1 MINNNL
7 FKKIIITPAPY
18 NNLLNNK
25 KNLILKTQDKEIA
38 FNIIHKKQLF
48 LILNILFHLILI
60 IYRNIILNFQRQ
72 IKLDK
77 IWKKLVLT

>member
-25 KNLILKTQDKEIA
+25 KNLILKTQDKEIG

-60 IYRNIILNFQRQ
+60 IFRNIILNFQMQ